1 MQLPGFLNV
10 RRLEGRIVAVF
21 LSLLLLVQLGSFA
34 VIDRV
39 ITSNADAN
47 IAAELRTGERI
58 FQRLLAQ
65 QAERRRD
72 AAALLAQDF
81 GFKQAIALPLAE
93 AGTVETIQD
102 ALANQG
108 QRIGA
113 TVVAY
118 FDNDLKL
125 VSATRTDASHFA
137 ELLSKRVHEANSAT
151 TPNADAQLFQLDG
164 RAYQVV
170 VQPVRTPAPLGWVM
184 MGFELDGK
192 TLDELKSLSEMQ
204 GLLLRRQG
212 ANGAWEPLFSAQ
224 QQSLDAAAKQVTA
237 PGTLIPIVLG
247 GERWRGHLVVLQQQ
261 ADFAIG
267 VLLLRSFDA
276 AIAPF
281 HSLQLFL
288 LGLTII
294 GVAVFAA
301 LSVVVARR
309 ISEPLKSLAES
320 AARLGRGDYDTAITR
335 RGSSAEIGEVGDL
348 ASAFEAMRR
357 GIRTQ
362 TAKVDRLA
370 YWDELT
376 GLPNRAQFIA
386 RLEVR
391 LAEGHS
397 CVVLI
402 LDLDRFKHV
411 NDILGHDF
419 GDSLLKGVGG
429 RLAALSHGHSAL
441 LARLAGDEFAL
452 LLEAGA
458 TVGDAEQMARA
469 IAQDFEHPILLEGQ
483 TVDLGAG
490 IGIACAPDHA
500 NEAQELMARAEL
512 AMYAAKQA
520 QSGWRVYSSE
530 LDAGSQE
537 SLSLLSELRRAIEL
551 GELQLYLQPKIGLQT
566 GQVTGAEALV
576 RWRHPERGLVPP
588 MQFIPFAERTG
599 FIRALTAWVIAEAAQ
614 LARQAIDDGQQ
625 LRISVNLST
634 RDLMDVQ
641 LPQMIT
647 DVVKK
652 AGITPDALCLEITES
667 SIMDDPQRALNTLQQ
682 ISALGFKLSIDD
694 FGTGYSSLAYLKR
707 LPVDELKIDRSFV
720 MAMEND
726 IDDARIVRSTIELAH
741 SLGLTVVAEGVET
754 DVGFHLLGRLG
765 CEEAQGY
772 YIGKPMP
779 QAEFLKWTRGWRAP
793 DLEST
798 LGDTVLSNLD
808 H

>member
-1 MQLPGFLNV
+1 MKLPGFLNV
-10 RRLEGRIVAVF
+10 MRLEGRIVAVF

-93 AGTVETIQD
+93 TGTRETIQD
-102 ALANQG
+102 ALVNQG

-125 VSATRTDASHFA
+125 VAATRADAGHFA
-137 ELLSKRVHEANSAT
+137 ELLRSRVRTAAGKED
-151 TPNADAQLFQLDG
+151 DAQLFQLDG

-184 MGFELDGK
+184 MGFELDGT
-192 TLDELKSLSEMQ
+192 TLQELKSLSEMQ
-204 GLLLRRQG
+204 GLLLRRAG
-212 ANGAWEPLFSAQ
+212 ANAVWEPLLS
-224 QQSLDAAAKQVTA
+224 SPSVNEAAARQVHE
-237 PGTLIPIVLG
+237 PGTLIPIVLD
-247 GERWRGHLVVLQQQ
+247 GERWRGHLVVLRQQ
-261 ADFAIG
+261 ADFATG

-288 LGLTII
+288 LGLTGV
-294 GVAVFAA
+294 GVAVFAG
-301 LSVVVARR
+301 LSVVMARR
-309 ISEPLKSLAES
+309 ISEPLQSLAES
-320 AARLGRGDYDTAITR
+320 AARLGRGDYNTAIAR
-335 RGSSAEIGEVGDL
+335 RHSRAEIGEVGDL
-348 ASAFEAMRR
+348 ASAFEAMRH
-357 GIRTQ
+357 GIRAQ

-391 LAEGHS
+391 LAEGQP

-419 GDSLLKGVGG
+419 GDNLLKGVGD

-452 LLEAGA
+452 LLEPGA
-458 TVGDAEQMARA
+458 DVGQAEKMARA
-469 IAQDFEHPILLEGQ
+469 IAQDFEHPILLDGQ

-490 IGIACAPDHA
+490 IGIACAPAHA
-500 NEAQELMARAEL
+500 HEAQVLMARAEL
-512 AMYAAKQA
+512 AMYAAKQQ

-530 LDAGSQE
+530 LDVGSQE
-537 SLSLLSELRRAIEL
+537 SLSLLSELRRAIDR
-551 GELQLYLQPKIGLQT
+551 GELQLHLQPKVDLQT
-566 GQVTGAEALV
+566 GHVSGAEALV
-576 RWRHPERGLVPP
+576 RWCHPERGLVPP

-599 FIRALTAWVIAEAAQ
+599 FIRALTTWVIAEAAK
-614 LARQAIDDGQQ
+614 LARQAIDEGLH

-641 LPQMIT
+641 LPQTISAA
-647 DVVKK
+647 VRQ

-667 SIMDDPQRALNTLQQ
+667 SIMDDPQRALTTLQQ

-754 DVGFHLLGRLG
+754 DVGLQLLKRLG

-772 YIGKPMP
+772 FIGKPMP
-779 QAEFLKWTRGWRAP
+779 HGEFLHWARAWEAP
-793 DLEST
+793 NLAST
-798 LGDTVLSNLD
+798 LGDTVLQNLD